1 MKQNFIFR
9 QTTLTRCV
17 LAACGASAAVLS
29 VQPVFAQTAAPVL
42 QRVEITGSNIKRTDA
57 ETASPVQVV
66 TREEIERSGK
76 GSVAELLQSLAVD
89 NQGSVPMTFG
99 NGFAKGASGISLRGL
114 GVASTLVLIN
124 GRRIAPYGAADD
136 GQKVFADLNVIPTE
150 GVERIEILKDGASAI
165 YGSDAVAGVVNIILR
180 KDFKGTVVKANI
192 GQSRYGD
199 GREARASITHGFGN
213 LDEDKYNVLLN
224 FELGKTNEIWNRD
237 RDGRGQ
243 IGKSDGRAIGFD
255 ANGTI
260 GGVSAGGTG
269 SITTNNAAGSAINGN
284 VRNPT
289 TNDYY
294 NRGNPAGVGFTRQFP
309 GAACSNFSKIP
320 QGGDLGGCL
329 IDGQQQYAQI
339 QPSQET
345 LNFFAR
351 GAKQINAD
359 LQAYTELNIYSS
371 KSNSSTTPSGI
382 SGSVGFPGG
391 PVSNA
396 AVALGATHPDNPY
409 FGTTARLRYLAGDVG
424 PRVSNSESDFNRF
437 VLGLKGSVADWDF
450 DTAFLYSSSKGSTAR
465 TGYLQ
470 RDVTFALLNPSAA
483 NVAAA
488 RAGSAAYAALPAGSV
503 WRIAENGGLN
513 SAALYAA
520 LSPTIT
526 DSSKTTTTQV
536 DFKATREFGQL
547 AGGKIGV
554 AVGAE
559 VRKEQVELTP
569 TTGTE
574 RGNII
579 GLGYSAYK
587 GDRNV
592 LGVYGEALFPVTK
605 TIELSAAIRGDK
617 YSDYGNSVTPK
628 LGAKWTPAKELV
640 LRGTYAE
647 GFRAPSAAENGVGGL
662 AAFSTAVDP
671 LRCSLG
677 ITQACSPLQ
686 VALITSGN
694 PNLKPETSKNVTL
707 GVVWEPS
714 NRSSVS
720 FDLWQI
726 VRRNEINQGQVPVA
740 IAAGRVSRDPS
751 TATAIAGD
759 PGQITAVL
767 VDYVNSAQT
776 TVRGFDVD
784 GRHRIDLSGGNGKLT
799 FDAKWTHLAKW
810 LRTET
815 DGTSFDYAG
824 THGNCDT
831 SNCMGTPAD
840 RLNFGTTWEQGNW
853 RVSGIV
859 SYRGAL
865 SNTLFKNDPDGCASH
880 LANGNEA
887 PNGCKVDSF
896 TSVDLT
902 VRYKATP
909 KTEIFGTIRNLFDKV
924 APFDP
929 LTYGAVGYNPA
940 DYVGA
945 VGRYFSV
952 GLRHQF

>member
-1 MKQNFIFR
+1 MKNNFTFR
-9 QTTLTRCV
+9 QTILTRCV
-17 LAACGASAAVLS
+17 LAACGASAAVLA
-29 VQPVFAQTAAPVL
+29 VQPAFAQTAAPTL
-42 QRVEITGSNIKRTDA
+42 QRVEVTGSNIKRTDA

-66 TREEIERSGK
+66 TREDIERSGK
-76 GSVAELLQSLAVD
+76 ASVAELLQSLAVD

-124 GRRIAPYGAADD
+124 GRRIAPYGNADD

-180 KDFKGTVVKANI
+180 KDFKGTVAKANI

-199 GREARASITHGFGN
+199 GRETRASITHGFGN
-213 LDEDKYNVLLN
+213 IDEDKYNVLLN
-224 FELGKTNEIWNRD
+224 FELGKTNEVWNRE
-237 RDGRGQ
+237 RAGRGQ

-255 ANGTI
+255 ASGTI
-260 GGVSAGGTG
+260 GGGGAGGTG
-269 SITTNNAAGSAINGN
+269 AIVTNNAAGSSLNGN
-284 VRNPT
+284 VRNPV

-294 NRGNPAGVGFTRQFP
+294 SRGNPAGVGFTRQFP
-309 GAACSNFSKIP
+309 GANCANFSSIP
-320 QGGDLGGCL
+320 QGGDKGGCL
-329 IDGQQQYAQI
+329 FDGPQQFGQI

-345 LNFFAR
+345 INFFGR
-351 GAKQINAD
+351 GATQINAD
-359 LQAYTELNIYSS
+359 MQAYAELNIYSS
-371 KSNSSTTPSGI
+371 KSNSSSTPSPI
-382 SGSVGFPGG
+382 SGSVGYPGG

-396 AVALGATHPDNPY
+396 GVSLGAAHPDNPY
-409 FGTTARLRYLAGDVG
+409 FGTAARFRYAAGDVG
-424 PRVSNSESDFNRF
+424 PRVSKTESDFNRV
-437 VLGLKGSVADWDF
+437 VLGLKGTVADWDY
-450 DTAFLYSSSKGSTAR
+450 DTAFLYSSSKGSTVR
-465 TGYLQ
+465 TGQLQ
-470 RDVTFALLNPSAA
+470 RDVTFALLNPTAA

-488 RAGSAAYAALPAGSV
+488 RAGSAAYAALPAGTY
-503 WRIAENGGLN
+503 WRIGENGGLN

-520 LSPTIT
+520 LSPAIS
-526 DSSKTTTTQV
+526 DSSETTTTQL

-559 VRKEQVELTP
+559 VRKEEVQLKP
-569 TTGTE
+569 TTGTD

-587 GDRNV
+587 GNRNV
-592 LGVYGEALFPVTK
+592 VGVYGEALFPITK
-605 TIELSAAIRGDK
+605 TVELSAALRGDR

-640 LRGTYAE
+640 LRGTYSE

-662 AAFSTAVDP
+662 AAFSSAVDP
-671 LRCSLG
+671 VRCALG
-677 ITQACSPLQ
+677 IQPACAAGT
-686 VALITSGN
+686 VALITTGN
-694 PNLKPETSKNVTL
+694 PNLQPEKSKNLTL

-714 NRSSVS
+714 NKSSVS

-726 VRRNEINQGQVPVA
+726 IRKNEINQGLTSAA
-740 IAAGRVSRDPS
+740 IAAGSVSRDPS
-751 TATAIAGD
+751 TATAIARD
-759 PGQITAVL
+759 PGAITAVL
-767 VDYVNSAQT
+767 VGYINSAQT

-784 GRHRIDLSGGNGKLT
+784 GRHRIDLPGGNGKVT
-799 FDAKWTHLAKW
+799 FDAKWTYLATW
-810 LRTET
+810 LRTEKNG
-815 DGTSFDYAG
+815 DSYDYAG

-831 SNCMGTPAD
+831 SNCMGTPKNRVNLA
-840 RLNFGTTWEQGNW
+840 TTWEQGDW
-853 RVSGIV
+853 RVSGIL
-859 SYRGAL
+859 SHRGKL
-865 SNTLFKNDPDGCASH
+865 SNTLFKADPDGCASH

-887 PNGCKVDSF
+887 PKGCKVGSF

-909 KTEIFGTIRNLFDKV
+909 RTEVFGTIRNLFDAT

-929 LTYGAVGYNPA
+929 LTYGATGYNPA
-940 DYVGA
+940 DYTGA

-952 GLRHQF
+952 GVRHQF

>member
-9 QTTLTRCV
+9 QTILTRCV
-17 LAACGASAAVLS
+17 LAACSASAAVL
-29 VQPVFAQTAAPVL
+29 VMPPAFAQTAAPSL

-76 GSVAELLQSLAVD
+76 ASVAQLLQSLAVD

-136 GQKVFADLNVIPTE
+136 GQKVFADLNVVPTE

-180 KDFKGTVVKANI
+180 KDFKGTVAKANI

-199 GREARASITHGFGN
+199 GRETRASITHGFGN

-224 FELGKTNEIWNRD
+224 FELGKTNEIYNRD
-237 RDGRGQ
+237 RAGRGQ

-269 SITTNNAAGSAINGN
+269 AIVNNNAAGSAINGN
-284 VRNPT
+284 VRNPA

-309 GAACSNFSKIP
+309 GANCANFSSIP
-320 QGGDLGGCL
+320 QGGDKGGCL
-329 IDGQQQYAQI
+329 IDGPQQFGQI

-345 LNFFAR
+345 LNFFGR
-351 GAKQINAD
+351 GARQINAD
-359 LQAYTELNIYSS
+359 MQAYAELNIYSS
-371 KSNSSTTPSGI
+371 KSVSSSTPSGI
-382 SGSVGFPGG
+382 SGSVGSPIG

-396 AVALGATHPDNPY
+396 AASLGAAHPDNPY
-409 FGTTARLRYLAGDVG
+409 FGTAARLRYLAGDVG

-437 VLGLKGSVADWDF
+437 VLGLKGTVADWDY
-450 DTAFLYSSSKGSTAR
+450 DTAFLYSSSKGTTAR
-465 TGYLQ
+465 TGYLR
-470 RDVTFALLNPSAA
+470 RDVTFALLNPTAA

-488 RAGSAAYAALPAGSV
+488 TAGSAAYAALPAGSV
-503 WRIAENGGLN
+503 WRIAENAGLN

-520 LSPTIT
+520 ISPTIY
-526 DSSKTTTTQV
+526 DSSKTTTTQI

-559 VRKEQVELTP
+559 LRKEGVELTP

-592 LGVYGEALFPVTK
+592 AGFYGEALLPITK
-605 TIELSAAIRGDK
+605 TVELSAALRADR
-617 YSDYGNSVTPK
+617 YSDYGSSVTPK
-628 LGAKWTPAKELV
+628 FGAKWTPAKELV

-671 LRCSLG
+671 VRCALG
-677 ITQACSPLQ
+677 IQAACSAGT

-694 PNLKPETSKNVTL
+694 PNLKPENSKNLTL
-707 GVVWEPS
+707 GVVWEPTPK
-714 NRSSVS
+714 SSVS

-726 VRRNEINQGQVPVA
+726 IRKNEINQGLTSVA
-740 IAAGRVSRDPS
+740 IAKGRVSRDPS
-751 TATAIAGD
+751 TATSIPGD
-759 PGQITAVL
+759 PGGITAVL

-776 TVRGFDVD
+776 TVKGFDVD
-784 GRHRIDLSGGNGKLT
+784 GRHRVDLSEGYGKLT
-799 FDAKWTHLAKW
+799 FDAKWTHLSKW

-865 SNTLFKNDPDGCASH
+865 SNTLFKDDPDGCASH

-887 PNGCKVDSF
+887 PGGCKVGSF

-902 VRYKATP
+902 VRYKATA
-909 KTEIFGTIRNLFDKV
+909 KTEVFGTIRNLFDKT

-929 LTYGAVGYNPA
+929 LTYGATGYNPA

>member
-1 MKQNFIFR
+1 MKHNFIFR
-9 QTTLTRCV
+9 QTILTRSV
-17 LAACGASAAVLS
+17 LAACGASAAVLA
-29 VQPVFAQTAAPVL
+29 VQPVFAQTAAPAL

-76 GSVAELLQSLAVD
+76 ASVAELLQSLAVD

-114 GVASTLVLIN
+114 GAASTLVLIN

-136 GQKVFADLNVIPTE
+136 GQKIFADLNVIPTE

-180 KDFKGTVVKANI
+180 KDFKGTVAKANI

-199 GREARASITHGFGN
+199 GREARASITYGFGN

-224 FELGKTNEIWNRD
+224 FELGKTNEIYNRD
-237 RDGRGQ
+237 RNGRGQ
-243 IGKSDGRAIGFD
+243 VGKSDGRAIGFD

-260 GGVSAGGTG
+260 GGVSAGGAG
-269 SITTNNAAGSAINGN
+269 AITTNNAAGSSLNGN

-294 NRGNPAGVGFTRQFP
+294 SRGNPAGLGFTRQFP
-309 GAACSNFSKIP
+309 GANCANFSSIP
-320 QGGDLGGCL
+320 QGGDKGGCL
-329 IDGQQQYAQI
+329 FDASQQYGQI

-345 LNFFAR
+345 LNFFGR

-359 LQAYTELNIYSS
+359 LQAYAELNLYSS
-371 KSNSSTTPSGI
+371 KSVSSTTPSGI
-382 SGSVGFPGG
+382 SGSVGYPGG

-396 AVALGATHPDNPY
+396 AVALGASHPDNPY
-409 FGTTARLRYLAGDVG
+409 FGTAARLRYAAADVG
-424 PRVSNSESDFNRF
+424 PRVSNTESDFNRF
-437 VLGLKGSVADWDF
+437 VLGLKGTVADWDY

-470 RDVTFALLNPSAA
+470 RDVTFALLNPTAA

-488 RAGSAAYAALPAGSV
+488 KAGSAAYAALPAGSV
-503 WRIAENGGLN
+503 WRIGENGGLN

-520 LSPTIT
+520 LSPTINDT
-526 DSSKTTTTQV
+526 SKTTTTQL

-559 VRKEQVELTP
+559 IRKEGVELTP
-569 TTGTE
+569 TTGTD

-592 LGVYGEALFPVTK
+592 FGVYGEALFPVTK
-605 TIELSAAIRGDK
+605 TIELSAALRGDK
-617 YSDYGNSVTPK
+617 YSDYGSSFTPK
-628 LGAKWTPAKELV
+628 LGAKWTPSKELV

-662 AAFSTAVDP
+662 AAFSSATDP
-671 LRCSLG
+671 VRCSLG
-677 ITQACSPLQ
+677 IQAACAAGS

-714 NRSSVS
+714 NKSSVS

-726 VRRNEINQGQVPVA
+726 VRRNEINQGQVSVA

-759 PGQITAVL
+759 PGAITAVL
-767 VDYVNSAQT
+767 VDYVNLAQT

-784 GRHRIDLSGGNGKLT
+784 ARHRIDLSEGYGKLT

-810 LRTET
+810 LRTEQ

-831 SNCMGTPAD
+831 SNCMGTPKN
-840 RLNFGTTWEQGNW
+840 RVNFATTWEQGNW

-859 SYRGAL
+859 SHRGRL
-865 SNTLFKNDPDGCASH
+865 SNTLFKADPDGCASH

-887 PNGCKVDSF
+887 PNGCKVGSF

-909 KTEIFGTIRNLFDKV
+909 RTEVFGTIRNLFDAT

-940 DYVGA
+940 DYTGA

-952 GLRHQF
+952 GVRHQF